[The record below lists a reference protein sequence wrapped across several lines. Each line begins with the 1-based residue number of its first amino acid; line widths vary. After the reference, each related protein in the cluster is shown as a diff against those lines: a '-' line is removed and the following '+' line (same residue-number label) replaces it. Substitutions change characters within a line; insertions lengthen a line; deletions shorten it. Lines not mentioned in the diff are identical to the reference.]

1 MAINYLILLSRQGKV
16 VCCPSPSWA
25 PLCLAAQT

>member
-16 VCCPSPSWA
+16 VSLDIWFFLVNNLESHN
-25 PLCLAAQT
+25 

>member
-16 VCCPSPSWA
+16 VRLTTTTMNEPEH
-25 PLCLAAQT
+25 AQT